1 MALRNRSTKT
11 SYIDEIN
18 SQGTATQVE
27 LDNAIQN
34 HITTFHNN
42 EAIEYYFDSVR
53 NAYLSTDTFFVTYF
67 EKNKNRNRYMYRE
80 RSIRSNYSLYR
91 PYNCAD
97 YVLIGYQLT
106 LGSPVGGG
114 KIEIRDLINN
124 ITVHTISTN
133 STSKEVTN
141 LNIQLTTGKVAAF
154 IGSKNLNLP
163 ILQLAF
169 KKKVNI

>member
-1 MALRNRSTKT
+1 MAVRNRSAKT
-11 SYIDEIN
+11 NYIDEIN
-18 SQGTATQVE
+18 SQGAATQVE

-42 EAIEYYFDSVR
+42 ETIGYYFDSVR

-67 EKNKNRNRYMYRE
+67 EKNRNKNRYMYRE
-80 RSIRSNYSLYR
+80 TNIRSNYSLYR
-91 PYNCAD
+91 PYNCTD

-106 LGSPVGGG
+106 ITSPVSGGT
-114 KIEIRDLINN
+114 IEIRDVINN
-124 ITVHTISTN
+124 ITLHTISTN
-133 STSKEVTN
+133 STSKEITN
-141 LNIQLTTGKVAAF
+141 LNIQLTTGEVAAF
-154 IGSKNLNLP
+154 IGSKDLNLP